1 MTWFAFQG
9 KNGGKAIDLAGVQE
23 KIAVSFGFHG
33 YATEAQAEAKP
44 NAVNVL
50 TGGEADLLIA
60 DYNAALSTQSQP
72 GGKNAS
78 NPFAQITAGA
88 GNALS
93 GLVPQGVAQ
102 FFADISASATWLR
115 VAKVVVGG
123 TLLLFAL
130 AHMTSLDN
138 AAASVIRKAP
148 LPV

>member
-1 MTWFAFQG
+1 MTWFAFAG

-33 YATEAQAEAKP
+33 YATEALAEQHP
-44 NAVNVL
+44 NSVNFL

-60 DYNAALSTQSQP
+60 DYQAALKTQSQP

-78 NPFAQITAGA
+78 NPFGQIGAAA

-93 GLVPQGVAQ
+93 GLIPQGVAQ

-115 VAKVVVGG
+115 VAKVVIGG
-123 TLLLFAL
+123 VLLIIGL
-130 AHMTSLDN
+130 AQMTGTTQVL
-138 AAASVIRKAP
+138 AKVPIV
-148 LPV
+148 PV